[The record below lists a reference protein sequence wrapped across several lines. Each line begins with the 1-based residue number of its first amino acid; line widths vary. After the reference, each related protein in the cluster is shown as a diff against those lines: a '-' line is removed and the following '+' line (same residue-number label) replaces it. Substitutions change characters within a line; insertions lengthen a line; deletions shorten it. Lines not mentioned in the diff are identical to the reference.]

1 MSDGLRASWGDDST
15 ARARLSSMAQTSLS
29 QRDANAVLVVNQNAA
44 GVVCLAPFVIN
55 ALWRTDKICQERKI
69 CEIGCRVVIPDF
81 QRLWVIVRVA
91 VHNKASI
98 RFVAL

>member
-44 GVVCLAPFVIN
+44 GVVRLALLKHFGVFRERVII
-55 ALWRTDKICQERKI
+55 LS
-69 CEIGCRVVIPDF
+69 CRQNRPGAENMWD
-81 QRLWVIVRVA
+81 RLQGR
-91 VHNKASI
+91 NP
-98 RFVAL
+98 RFSATLGHSWGSRAQ